1 MKIEIIEKAV
11 KEIINVG
18 EGIVNEVAPSLVQPV
33 SDFLKNNSD
42 EIIEKVKEAGETV
55 SDFLEDFL

>member
-18 EGIVNEVAPSLVQPV
+18 EGIMNEVGSSLVQPV

-42 EIIEKVKEAGETV
+42 EIIEKVKDAGEAV
-55 SDFLEDFL
+55 SDFLEDLL